1 MKIKRFF
8 AQDMRQ
14 AIRLVREEHG
24 PDAVILSTRR
34 AEGGIEIISAI
45 DFDQDTVHAMA
56 GVAPEPAPAPW
67 EFSLDDADD
76 RLPAMAGARAD
87 DAPTSLAE
95 LTARREAAPARV
107 DAPARPEKEVVW
119 SQDPAIVAMR
129 QELESMRGLLQDQ
142 LSQLAWG
149 DYARK
154 HPLKAQLLRRL
165 SRLGLAT
172 PLAREVAEGLAGVS
186 DPDEAWQL
194 ALAQLVRRTP
204 VTDDTLLAHGGVVAL
219 VGPTGVGKTTT
230 IAKLAARFVQRHGR
244 GHVALVST
252 DSYRIGAQKQLMTFG
267 QILGVETH
275 NVNSPEELDG
285 VLRRLAGKK
294 LVLIDTAGMSQRDVR
309 LAQQFGSIAANPLIR
324 TYLVMSANT
333 ERAVMEETVAAFRQV
348 RVDGMVIT
356 KIDEAVTLGASLSV
370 AIGNGLPIAYV
381 SDGQRVPEDLHPAR
395 ADRLVKRAVHLTQVH
410 RKAEALRAGRE
421 ATQDLGKNANKNTNN
436 RRNGAHARI

>member
-8 AQDMRQ
+8 APDMRQ

-45 DFDQDTVHAMA
+45 DFDQEAVHAMA
-56 GVAPEPAPAPW
+56 GGEPAPAPAPY
-67 EFSLDDADD
+67 EFSLDDENEAPAGETAGWDD
-76 RLPAMAGARAD
+76 VP
-87 DAPTSLAE
+87 SNLAE
-95 LTARREAAPARV
+95 LTARREPTAVAPAV
-107 DAPARPEKEVVW
+107 DKQVVW

-129 QELESMRGLLQDQ
+129 QEIESMRGLLQDQ

-149 DYARK
+149 DYTRK
-154 HPLKAQLLRRL
+154 HPLQAQLLRRL

-172 PLAREVAEGLAGVS
+172 RLARAIAESFASVKDG
-186 DPDEAWQL
+186 EKAWQL
-194 ALAQLVRRTP
+194 ALQHLVRQIP
-204 VTDDTLLAHGGVVAL
+204 VTDDNLLSHGGVMAL

-244 GHVALVST
+244 NHVALVST

-275 NVNSPEELDG
+275 SVSSPEELDG
-285 VLRRLAGKK
+285 VLRRLMDKK

-309 LAQQFGSIAANPLIR
+309 LAQQFGSLAANPLIR

-333 ERAVMEETVAAFRQV
+333 ERAVMEETVSAFQKV
-348 RVDGMVIT
+348 HIDGCIIT
-356 KIDEAVTLGASLSV
+356 KVDEAVTLGASLSV
-370 AIGNGLPIAYV
+370 AIGAKLPIAYV

-395 ADRLVKRAVHLTQVH
+395 ADRLVKRAVNLTKVH
-410 RKAEALRAGRE
+410 QKAEALRAGQSTSPMNLQR
-421 ATQDLGKNANKNTNN
+421 TGSNA
-436 RRNGAHARI
+436 HV

>member
-8 AQDMRQ
+8 APDMRQ

-34 AEGGIEIISAI
+34 AEGGMEVISAI
-45 DFDQDTVHAMA
+45 DFDQEAVHAMA
-56 GVAPEPAPAPW
+56 DGEPAPQPAPY
-67 EFSLDDADD
+67 EFSFGDEDD
-76 RLPAMAGARAD
+76 GAAANEAASWD
-87 DAPTSLAE
+87 EVPSSLAE
-95 LTARREAAPARV
+95 LTARREPEPPARSA
-107 DAPARPEKEVVW
+107 DPQVVW

-129 QELESMRGLLQDQ
+129 QEIESMRGLLQDQ

-149 DYARK
+149 DYTRK
-154 HPLKAQLLRRL
+154 HPLQAQLLRRL

-172 PLAREVAEGLAGVS
+172 PLARSIAEAFTAVKE
-186 DPDEAWQL
+186 PEKAWQL
-194 ALAQLVRRTP
+194 AVQHLVRQIP
-204 VTDDTLLAHGGVVAL
+204 VTDDNLLSHGGVVAL

-275 NVNSPEELDG
+275 SVSSPEELDG
-285 VLRRLAGKK
+285 VLRRLMDKK

-309 LAQQFGSIAANPLIR
+309 LAQQFGSLAANPLIR

-333 ERAVMEETVAAFRQV
+333 ERAVMEETVSAYQKV
-348 RVDGMVIT
+348 QLDGCIIT
-356 KIDEAVTLGASLSV
+356 KVDEAVTLGASLSV
-370 AIGNGLPIAYV
+370 AIGAKLPIAYV

-395 ADRLVKRAVHLTQVH
+395 ADRLVKRAVNLTKVH
-410 RKAEALRAGRE
+410 QKAEALRAG
-421 ATQDLGKNANKNTNN
+421 QSNASMNLQRTGSN
-436 RRNGAHARI
+436 AHV

>member
-1 MKIKRFF
+1 
-8 AQDMRQ
+8 
-14 AIRLVREEHG
+14 
-24 PDAVILSTRR
+24 
-34 AEGGIEIISAI
+34 
-45 DFDQDTVHAMA
+45 
-56 GVAPEPAPAPW
+56 
-67 EFSLDDADD
+67 
-76 RLPAMAGARAD
+76 
-87 DAPTSLAE
+87 
-95 LTARREAAPARV
+95 
-107 DAPARPEKEVVW
+107 VVW

-142 LSQLAWG
+142 LSRLAWG

-172 PLAREVAEGLAGVS
+172 PLAREVAEGPAGVS
-186 DPDEAWQL
+186 DPDEAWKL
-194 ALAQLVRRTP
+194 ALTQLVRRTP

-309 LAQQFGSIAANPLIR
+309 LAQQFGSIAANPLIH

-333 ERAVMEETVAAFRQV
+333 ERAVMEETVAAFRQA
-348 RVDGMVIT
+348 RIDGMVIT

-395 ADRLVKRAVHLTQVH
+395 ADRLVKRAVHLTQAH
-410 RKAEALRAGRE
+410 RKAEALRAGRD
-421 ATQDLGKNANKNTNN
+421 ATQNLNDTSKNTNQNN

>member
-67 EFSLDDADD
+67 EFSLDDEDD

-186 DPDEAWQL
+186 DPDEAWRL

-348 RVDGMVIT
+348 RIDGMVIT

-410 RKAEALRAGRE
+410 RKAEALRAGRD

>member
-67 EFSLDDADD
+67 EFSLDEEDD

-87 DAPTSLAE
+87 EAPTSLAE
-95 LTARREAAPARV
+95 LTARREAAPARLE
-107 DAPARPEKEVVW
+107 APARPEKEVVW

-172 PLAREVAEGLAGVS
+172 PLAREVAEGLAGVT
-186 DPDEAWQL
+186 DPDEAWRL

-348 RVDGMVIT
+348 RIDGMVIT

-410 RKAEALRAGRE
+410 RKAEALRAGRD
-421 ATQDLGKNANKNTNN
+421 AAPNLDKNTSKHTNN

>member
-8 AQDMRQ
+8 APDMRQ

-45 DFDQDTVHAMA
+45 DFDQEAVHAMA
-56 GVAPEPAPAPW
+56 GGEPAPAPAPY
-67 EFSLDDADD
+67 EFSFDDE
-76 RLPAMAGARAD
+76 D
-87 DAPTSLAE
+87 DAPASGAAGWDDVPSNLAE
-95 LTARREAAPARV
+95 LTARREPAAAVAPPAA
-107 DAPARPEKEVVW
+107 DKQVVW

-129 QELESMRGLLQDQ
+129 QEIESMRGLLQDQ

-149 DYARK
+149 DYTRK
-154 HPLKAQLLRRL
+154 HPLQAQLLRRL

-172 PLAREVAEGLAGVS
+172 RLARSIAETFTRVKDG
-186 DPDEAWQL
+186 EKAWQL
-194 ALAQLVRRTP
+194 ALQHLVRQIP
-204 VTDDTLLAHGGVVAL
+204 VTDDTLLSHGGVVAL

-244 GHVALVST
+244 NHVALVST

-275 NVNSPEELDG
+275 SVSSPEELDG
-285 VLRRLAGKK
+285 VLRRLMDKK

-309 LAQQFGSIAANPLIR
+309 LAQQFGSLAANPLIR

-333 ERAVMEETVAAFRQV
+333 ERAVMEETVSAFQKV
-348 RVDGMVIT
+348 HIDGCVIT
-356 KIDEAVTLGASLSV
+356 KVDEAVSLGASLSV
-370 AIGNGLPIAYV
+370 AIGAKLPIAYV

-395 ADRLVKRAVHLTQVH
+395 ADRLVKRAVNLTKVH
-410 RKAEALRAGRE
+410 QKAEALRAGH
-421 ATQDLGKNANKNTNN
+421 ANASMNPQRTGSN
-436 RRNGAHARI
+436 AHV